1 MLPAPYDFKL
11 YRGDTFRRVIRLR
24 TVLQDGTLGDYADLT
39 GCIPLAQVRSATT
52 TADLI
57 ATFATSVLDQVA
69 NKGAVEMVLSPAQ
82 TDNLPSTS
90 RWDIQL
96 THPNGDVHTYL
107 AGKITATGQVSEVE
121 A

>member
-24 TVLQDGTLGDYADLT
+24 TVLEDGTLGDYADLT
-39 GCIPLAQVRSATT
+39 GCTPLAQVRVSTNA
-52 TADLI
+52 AAII
-57 ATFATSVLDQVA
+57 ATFATSVLDQA
-69 NKGAVEMVLSPAQ
+69 TNKGAVQMQLSPEQ
-82 TDNLPSTS
+82 TADMPNTS

-107 AGKITATGQVSEVE
+107 AGKIIASGQVSEDEV
-121 A
+121 

>member
-1 MLPAPYDFKL
+1 MLPAKYDFTL

-24 TVLQDGTLGDYADLT
+24 TVLEDGTLDDYADLT
-39 GCIPLAQVRSATT
+39 GCVALAQVRATT
-52 TADLI
+52 GATEIL
-57 ATFATSVLDQVA
+57 ATFATSVLDQVT
-69 NKGAVEMVLSPAQ
+69 NTGAVQMELSPEQ
-82 TDNLPSTS
+82 TADLPNSA

-107 AGKITATGQVSEVE
+107 AGKITATGQVSEEE